1 MMAKAKG
8 VKTNFVVGEDY
19 DVSDDEAKIYIHRRW
34 VTKAEGKK
42 K

>member
-8 VKTNFVVGEDY
+8 VKTNFVTGQDY
-19 DVSDDEAKIYIHRRW
+19 DVSDNEAKIYIHRKW
-34 VTKAEGKK
+34 AAKAEGKK